1 MPFTQNNT
9 QGDAQGNIKKINKN
23 VNHDKSINKNNET
36 SKKILAL
43 YWRQNRIIKDERLI
57 NVFLKVARE
66 LFLRNQYKEFAYED
80 TPLPSLRGKTISQ
93 PTTVMIMAQLL
104 ELDKNDEVLEI
115 GAGSGYSAAIIS
127 RIAKKV
133 HTTEI
138 IPELVLF
145 ARENLKNAK
154 IKNVEVL
161 EVDGTRGI
169 EGKVFDKIIITAA
182 AKEFPLKLL
191 ESLKEGG
198 IIVGPIGNK
207 REQEM
212 VRGIKEKGKIA
223 YEFYGQFLFS
233 PLHGVY
239 GFED

>member
-1 MPFTQNNT
+1 MPSIQ
-9 QGDAQGNIKKINKN
+9 
-23 VNHDKSINKNNET
+23 KSSNET
-36 SKKILAL
+36 SRKVLAL
-43 YWRQNRIIKDERLI
+43 FWKQNKIIRDERLI
-57 NVFLKVARE
+57 NAFLKVPRE
-66 LFLRNQYKEFAYED
+66 LFLRDQYRDFAYED

-104 ELDKNDEVLEI
+104 ELEENDEVLEI
-115 GAGSGYSAAIIS
+115 GAGSGYNAAILS

-133 HTTEI
+133 YTTEI

-145 ARENLKNAK
+145 ARENLKNAR

-169 EGKVFDKIIITAA
+169 EGKIFDKIIMTAA
-182 AKEFPLKLL
+182 AKEFPPKLL

-223 YEFYGQFLFS
+223 YEFHGQFLFS

>member
-1 MPFTQNNT
+1 MASIQKNT
-9 QGDAQGNIKKINKN
+9 DQTNQ
-23 VNHDKSINKNNET
+23 T
-36 SKKILAL
+36 SKKVLAL
-43 YWRQNRIIKDERLI
+43 FWKQNKIIRDDRLI
-57 NVFLKVARE
+57 NAFLKVPRE
-66 LFLRNQYKEFAYED
+66 IFLREQYRDFAYED

-115 GAGSGYSAAIIS
+115 GAGSGYNAAIIS

-133 HTTEI
+133 YTTEI
-138 IPELVLF
+138 IPELVIF

-169 EGKVFDKIIITAA
+169 EGKTFDKIILTAA
-182 AKEFPLKLL
+182 AKEFPPKLL
-191 ESLKEGG
+191 DSLKEEG

-207 REQEM
+207 KEQEM
-212 VRGIKEKGKIA
+212 VRGTKEKGKIA

-233 PLHGVY
+233 PLHGAY